1 MSAEWHFFA
10 TSHGKGPCD
19 GLGGTLKRLAA
30 RASLQRPY
38 ENQILSPIEFFNFC
52 DKDIKQIDVVYT
64 THDQYQAE
72 AELLEE
78 RHLTATTIAG
88 TQKLHSFIPVNC
100 SNIGSEIFLRFFRL
114 TTQESL
120 PDSKNLANGRHYWI
134 HNCSL

>member
-38 ENQILSPIEFFNFC
+38 ENQILTPIEFFNFC
-52 DKDIKQIDVVYT
+52 DKEIKQIDAVYT

-100 SNIGSEIFLRFFRL
+100 STLEVRFFSD
-114 TTQESL
+114 SL
-120 PDSKNLANGRHYWI
+120 DSQLKKFARQ
-134 HNCSL
+134 